1 MSKLLCG
8 VIAALLFTAACS
20 TTPGASGVPT
30 VPASVAGAAKDQL
43 CSATG
48 DASLTGL
55 ATKLDAFD
63 PSTMDAADFQVATGA
78 VAGALA
84 QLQVTGDQVI
94 LRDAAVTAVQSVQGS
109 SVDKNSATQ
118 AAVAIRALAS
128 AIC

>member
-8 VIAALLFTAACS
+8 VLAALLFAAACG

-30 VPASVAGAAKDQL
+30 VPASVADAAKTQL
-43 CSATG
+43 CSTSG

-55 ATKLDAFD
+55 ATKLEAFD
-63 PSTMDAADFQVATGA
+63 PSTMDTTEFAVAAGA
-78 VAGALA
+78 VASALS
-84 QLQVTGDQVI
+84 QLQVSAEQSP
-94 LRDAAVTAVQSVQGS
+94 LRDAAATAVQSVQGS

-118 AAVAIRALAS
+118 AAVALRVLAT